1 MMQQPGQAVA
11 IRGSAHTHVFPAAS
25 SRRVHQRSCGWG
37 STQLK
42 CALPSPTDTQPWC
55 PVGTNPSSITG
66 RCADPQQTLQES
78 HPFSREPQAVE
89 PLQQHPHHPMGTT
102 AKNEGAGLKYGY
114 FSPLLV
120 PRTGQTNCCLS
131 AAAVPQCTPRSKP
144 IASAAPSPG
153 NNAVDMSGFTQAG
166 DGRAAIS
173 ENGSGFQLRKAKDNS
188 F

>member
-1 MMQQPGQAVA
+1 M
-11 IRGSAHTHVFPAAS
+11 
-25 SRRVHQRSCGWG
+25 
-37 STQLK
+37 
-42 CALPSPTDTQPWC
+42 
-55 PVGTNPSSITG
+55 
-66 RCADPQQTLQES
+66 
-78 HPFSREPQAVE
+78 
-89 PLQQHPHHPMGTT
+89 
-102 AKNEGAGLKYGY
+102 GY

-144 IASAAPSPG
+144 IASAG

>member
-1 MMQQPGQAVA
+1 MMEQPGQAVA

-37 STQLK
+37 SMQLN

-78 HPFSREPQAVE
+78 HPFSREPQAVV

-102 AKNEGAGLKYGY
+102 AKNEGAGLKYGVFFPP
-114 FSPLLV
+114 FSTQNRANQLLS
-120 PRTGQTNCCLS
+120 QCCSCASGSEPCSSSLDLG
-131 AAAVPQCTPRSKP
+131 RSRNGDCLEHPGLRQDP
-144 IASAAPSPG
+144 IA
-153 NNAVDMSGFTQAG
+153 G
-166 DGRAAIS
+166 DVQIETRS
-173 ENGSGFQLRKAKDNS
+173 
-188 F
+188 

>member
-66 RCADPQQTLQES
+66 RCADPRQTLQES

-102 AKNEGAGLKYGY
+102 AKNEGAGLKYGVFFPP
-114 FSPLLV
+114 FSTQNRANQLLS
-120 PRTGQTNCCLS
+120 QCCS
-131 AAAVPQCTPRSKP
+131 CASVHPEIKAHRIGCSQSWKQRS
-144 IASAAPSPG
+144 G
-153 NNAVDMSGFTQAG
+153 YEWFHAG
-166 DGRAAIS
+166 WGWQS
-173 ENGSGFQLRKAKDNS
+173 SY
-188 F
+188 